1 MASLGKY
8 DECPDCDI
16 LAPGGTRGGKIPK
29 RLSEIKLSPGV
40 RQGHGVRK
48 CFLGRLSP
56 VCPAGSD
63 YDEPAPGRSQ
73 EVRMRSALRA
83 VAFIVSLLLL
93 LPVAAR
99 AQANPDWHR
108 AIPGFKVAG
117 NLYYVGTA
125 DLAAYLIATPQG
137 NILINGNFKEDVPA
151 IRKSIEGLGFK
162 YADTKILLISH
173 AHGDHDE
180 GIGLIKADTGARLMV
195 MEGDVAAVESTAP
208 GRPGAKVDRILRD
221 RDTVELGGS
230 TLTAR
235 LTPGHTPGCTTWT
248 MQVAE
253 GGRTL
258 NAVIIGSPNVNAGV
272 ALVNNPGYPQIA
284 SDYVRTFAL
293 LKTMPVD
300 LFLGAHGAYFNL
312 KDKLPKLGAAVN
324 PFIDP
329 AGYQAYVGERDQA
342 FGAELAKQRT
352 AARIGDAVG
361 FDIEWNHV
369 ALSVPNLA
377 ESIAWYER
385 MLGFKGTVRPSQPG
399 ARQLVA
405 DLRRGNITIELFQV
419 TDAAPLPESRK
430 NPSEDF
436 RTHGVKH
443 FGFEVKNLP
452 AVLAE
457 LKAKGVKM
465 AFEMRVTPTEDFA
478 FISDNA
484 GNAIELIEHKT
495 K

>member
-1 MASLGKY
+1 MMS
-8 DECPDCDI
+8 P
-16 LAPGGTRGGKIPK
+16 
-29 RLSEIKLSPGV
+29 LSVK
-40 RQGHGVRK
+40 
-48 CFLGRLSP
+48 
-56 VCPAGSD
+56 
-63 YDEPAPGRSQ
+63 SQ
-73 EVRMRSALRA
+73 EVRVRYALQA
-83 VAFIVSLLLL
+83 VVFLVSSIVL
-93 LPVAAR
+93 LPVAAG

-108 AIPGFKVAG
+108 AIPGFKIAG

-137 NILINGNFKEDVPA
+137 NILINGNFKQDVPA

-180 GIGLIKADTGARLMV
+180 GIGLIKSDTGARLMV
-195 MEGDVAAVESTAP
+195 MDADVAAVESAAP
-208 GRPGAKVDRILRD
+208 GRPGAKVDRILHD
-221 RDTVELGGS
+221 RDTVDLGGS

-253 GGRTL
+253 SGRTL
-258 NAVIIGSPNVNAGV
+258 NAVIVGSPNVNAGYV
-272 ALVNNPGYPQIA
+272 LVNNRSYPQIA
-284 SDYVRTFAL
+284 SDYVKTFAL
-293 LKTMPVD
+293 LKTTPAD

-312 KDKLPKLGAAVN
+312 KDKLPRMGGAIN

-329 AGYQAYVGERDQA
+329 AGYRAYVAEREQA
-342 FGAELAKQRT
+342 FEKELAKQTAEART
-352 AARIGDAVG
+352 GDAVG

-369 ALSVPNLA
+369 ALSVPNIA
-377 ESIAWYER
+377 ESIAWYEK
-385 MLGFKGTVRPSQPG
+385 MLGFKGTVRPGQPG
-399 ARQLVA
+399 ARQQVA

-465 AFEMRVTPTEDFA
+465 AFDMRVTPTEDFA

-495 K
+495 Q

>member
-1 MASLGKY
+1 MMS
-8 DECPDCDI
+8 P
-16 LAPGGTRGGKIPK
+16 
-29 RLSEIKLSPGV
+29 LSVK
-40 RQGHGVRK
+40 
-48 CFLGRLSP
+48 
-56 VCPAGSD
+56 
-63 YDEPAPGRSQ
+63 SQ
-73 EVRMRSALRA
+73 EVRVRYALQA
-83 VAFIVSLLLL
+83 VVFLVSSIVL

-108 AIPGFKVAG
+108 AIPGFKIAG

-137 NILINGNFKEDVPA
+137 NILINGNFKQDVPA

-180 GIGLIKADTGARLMV
+180 GIGLIKSDTGARLMV
-195 MEGDVAAVESTAP
+195 MEADVAAVESTAP
-208 GRPGAKVDRILRD
+208 GRPGAKVDRILHD
-221 RDTVELGGS
+221 RDTVDLGGS

-253 GGRTL
+253 SGRTL
-258 NAVIIGSPNVNAGV
+258 NAVIVGSPNVNAGYV
-272 ALVNNPGYPQIA
+272 LVNNRSYPQIA
-284 SDYVRTFAL
+284 SDYVKTFAL
-293 LKTMPVD
+293 LKTTPVD

-312 KDKLPKLGAAVN
+312 KDKLPRMGGAVN

-329 AGYQAYVGERDQA
+329 AGYRAYVAEREQA
-342 FGAELAKQRT
+342 FEKELAKQTAEART
-352 AARIGDAVG
+352 GDAVG

-369 ALSVPNLA
+369 ALSVPNIA
-377 ESIAWYER
+377 ESIAWYEK
-385 MLGFKGTVRPSQPG
+385 MLGFKGTVRPGQPG
-399 ARQLVA
+399 ARQQVA

-465 AFEMRVTPTEDFA
+465 AFEMRDTPTESFA

-495 K
+495 Q

>member
-1 MASLGKY
+1 
-8 DECPDCDI
+8 
-16 LAPGGTRGGKIPK
+16 
-29 RLSEIKLSPGV
+29 
-40 RQGHGVRK
+40 
-48 CFLGRLSP
+48 
-56 VCPAGSD
+56 
-63 YDEPAPGRSQ
+63 
-73 EVRMRSALRA
+73 MRSALQA
-83 VAFIVSLLLL
+83 VVFLVSSIVL
-93 LPVAAR
+93 LPVAAH

-108 AIPGFKVAG
+108 AIPGFKIAG

-180 GIGLIKADTGARLMV
+180 GIGLIKSETGARLMV
-195 MEGDVAAVESTAP
+195 MDADVAAVESTAP
-208 GRPGAKVDRILRD
+208 GRPAAKVDRILHD

-258 NAVIIGSPNVNAGV
+258 NAVIIGSPNVNAGFV
-272 ALVNNPGYPQIA
+272 LVNNRSYPQMA
-284 SDYVRTFAL
+284 SDYVKTFAL
-293 LKTMPVD
+293 LKTTPVD

-312 KDKLPKLGAAVN
+312 KDKLPRMGGAIN

-329 AGYQAYVGERDQA
+329 AGYRAYVAEREQA
-342 FGAELAKQRT
+342 FEKELAKQTAEART
-352 AARIGDAVG
+352 GDAVG

-369 ALSVPNLA
+369 ALSVPNIA
-377 ESIAWYER
+377 ESIAWYEK
-385 MLGFKGTVRPSQPG
+385 MLGFKGTVRPGQPG
-399 ARQLVA
+399 ARQQVA

-465 AFEMRVTPTEDFA
+465 AFDLRVTPTEDFA

-495 K
+495 R